1 MGVAL
6 LDDIAVPMTEI
17 ANIVEEVESIAKK
30 YDLTIGIFGH
40 AGDGNLHPTI
50 VYPHGDEAAGKRA
63 LEAFHAIV
71 QAAQKRGGTATG
83 EHGVGS
89 LKVNLVKNELSEDV
103 RELQTGIKKLFDPNI
118 LKENNIEIKKKG
130 NQRKNITDISEF
142 KTKVY
147 SSEDFKLGV
156 KCKITGEIF
165 DDINNKSGVLTKHI
179 LNHYGDIDIPSNNY
193 QRKKYELENNKR
205 WYEKYFDIIELNK
218 KETRKCG
225 LCNWETEDVL
235 NKTGCFENHIKL
247 KHEISIEN

>member
-1 MGVAL
+1 MQSDDPSTDLDKAQKLCENHGSIDCFYSDDPADADDLIRVRKLAYPAFERMGVAL
-6 LDDIAVPMTEI
+6 LDDIAVPITEI

-103 RELQTGIKKLFDPNI
+103 RELQTGIKKLFDP
-118 LKENNIEIKKKG
+118 KG
-130 NQRKNITDISEF
+130 
-142 KTKVY
+142 
-147 SSEDFKLGV
+147 
-156 KCKITGEIF
+156 
-165 DDINNKSGVLTKHI
+165 I
-179 LNHYGDIDIPSNNY
+179 LNPG
-193 QRKKYELENNKR
+193 KKLA
-205 WYEKYFDIIELNK
+205 
-218 KETRKCG
+218 
-225 LCNWETEDVL
+225 
-235 NKTGCFENHIKL
+235 
-247 KHEISIEN
+247 